1 MLIKALQKF
10 IFVDCCFFSYF
21 YGSDE
26 ESLNPQESIH
36 EKTHLTTMHLQE
48 WILIYQVN
56 IEYFCG
62 TQLSCFSYFQNFER
76 MYFDQWKPNLQY
88 LWKYFAGRH
97 FKAYVQRLIT
107 VRIFH
112 GVNRFQKNNYM
123 KKGTYIKKSREFSR
137 IFDHIQNILWL
148 HPITDENSYRDTAWM
163 LPWHYANTTLLW
175 KYYKYV
181 STKVLK
187 IDM

>member
-21 YGSDE
+21 YGSHE

-36 EKTHLTTMHLQE
+36 EKTHLTTMHFQE

-62 TQLSCFSYFQNFER
+62 TRLSCFSYFQNFER

-88 LWKYFAGRH
+88 LWKYFAERH

-107 VRIFH
+107 
-112 GVNRFQKNNYM
+112 
-123 KKGTYIKKSREFSR
+123 TYFSR
-137 IFDHIQNILWL
+137 RQQISEKQLYEKRYL
-148 HPITDENSYRDTAWM
+148 H
-163 LPWHYANTTLLW
+163 
-175 KYYKYV
+175 YKI
-181 STKVLK
+181 SW
-187 IDM
+187 I